1 MKRTEATYPVKI
13 SKLYLSKYVAIVTA
27 MLLAFN
33 GDIHAQFLEGQTE
46 ILDPSWVAPINPEP
60 GTSLI
65 EDSIYFGSSDPVT
78 FDDPGGPGGGGD
90 PGDGGGGQI
99 IDEPEFI
106 PLDGGLAVLISAALA
121 SGLRVRRRR
130 EKKDSIQ

>member
-1 MKRTEATYPVKI
+1 M
-13 SKLYLSKYVAIVTA
+13 VTA
-27 MLLAFN
+27 MLLVFS
-33 GDIHAQFLEGQTE
+33 GDIHAQLLEGQTE
-46 ILDPSWVAPINPEP
+46 ISDPSLVAPINSEP

-65 EDSIYFGSSDPVT
+65 EDTIYFGSGGGGTVT
-78 FDDPGGPGGGGD
+78 FDDPDDPGGPGSG
-90 PGDGGGGQI
+90 PGGGQV

-130 EKKDSIQ
+130 EKKNASSE